1 MGRLRMRATGRFP
14 SGKCFTGFHK
24 MPKKTA
30 NFGFYLHWIYTG
42 VRRFNLSDSG
52 SPVVQSS
59 DSSRRITGFKYE
71 TELRDLSKPDATY
84 LGSNPPTSERSETL
98 PPVLWALQGVLDKIR
113 ARWDRPT
120 VLLTLDAKRRLT
132 VPSSLAPSHP
142 GDHFDAEFHPEDDT
156 LVFRRIAPKG
166 DWMAV
171 MKECPVPMDDLPAR
185 RRALPRR
192 RKL

>member
-132 VPSSLAPSHP
+132 VPSSLAPSHR
-142 GDHFDAEFHPEDDT
+142 GDHFEAEFHPEDDT

>member
-142 GDHFDAEFHPEDDT
+142 GDHFEAEFHPEDDT

>member
-1 MGRLRMRATGRFP
+1 
-14 SGKCFTGFHK
+14 

-142 GDHFDAEFHPEDDT
+142 GDHFEAEFHPEDDT